1 MSRKQNRRLLD
12 MNTNNVSFYDLIQYG
27 LGNFSEAPFQ
37 EFIDAL
43 PDRYNKL
50 DVLGFSFGSLRDDY
64 EYAQLIADMRIA
76 TLPTYVDPDAP
87 AFERS
92 LGDFEIKKGNIPTQK
107 SRYVFDK
114 RVLQDRIKLINE
126 VGKAGLTPKTQQV
139 ILDLFFDSVTKLSQ
153 GFSNSLTHQRDQIV
167 SNLQF
172 SLSSLNNARGLKGIV
187 IDFHIPAANKTA
199 LTGNARWWTSNQH
212 IVANEGSASDPI
224 NDLKNWKRDVERKT
238 LRAGQFHFEMAKDT
252 YQDLLTHTKVLT
264 LLGRVA
270 YPSTENDANALQMS
284 ATLTDERRGQ
294 MIEQLVG
301 APIVVRDTMAMQEV
315 FDPATKDLVPQSVEN
330 FNKLNA
336 ALVPN
341 GSLGEIQG
349 VDLAQYI
356 RPFLDGNS
364 QIATYLNGMLT
375 LTTQVNTT
383 ARSMAVEG
391 EMASLC
397 VPSDPLHMYVKTVTA

>member
-1 MSRKQNRRLLD
+1 

-50 DVLGFSFGSLRDDY
+50 DVLGFSFGALRDDY
-64 EYAQLIADMRIA
+64 EFAQLIADMRIA

-87 AFERS
+87 AYERS

-139 ILDLFFDSVTKLSQ
+139 ILDLFFDSVTRLSQ
-153 GFSNSLTHQRDQIV
+153 GFSNALTHQRDQVV
-167 SNLQF
+167 SNLQLA
-172 SLSSLNNARGLKGIV
+172 LSSLNNARGLTGIV
-187 IDFHIPAANKTA
+187 MDFHIPAANKTA
-199 LTGNARWWTSNQH
+199 LTGDARWWTAAEH
-212 IVANEGSASDPI
+212 IPANEGSASDPV
-224 NDLKNWKRDVERKT
+224 NDLKNWRREIERKT
-238 LRAGQFHFEMAKDT
+238 LRTGQYHFEIAKDT
-252 YQDLLTHTKVLT
+252 HQDLLTNTKVVA
-264 LLGRVA
+264 LLGRMAFPTVN
-270 YPSTENDANALQMS
+270 NDTDAVKLAVS
-284 ATLTDERRGQ
+284 LTDERRGQ

-301 APIVVRDTMAMQEV
+301 CPIIVRDTMAMQEV
-315 FDPATKDLVPQSVEN
+315 FDKKTKELVPQAVEN
-330 FNKLNA
+330 FNKQNV

-364 QIATYLNGMLT
+364 QVATYLNGMLT
-375 LTTQVNTT
+375 LTTRVNTA

-391 EMASLC
+391 EMAALC